1 MKQLLI
7 SFLLVNAFTYSFAQK
22 SLGTSFFGTLKGD
35 TKICESS
42 SGYAS
47 ATDVEAL
54 VTSILDRYGLKN
66 GYIIMSCTQTDN
78 CTAILD
84 AQNRPYILF
93 NPNFLQSVR
102 QLNFSEAD
110 IKVNNNDWKTL
121 TILAH
126 ELGHHLNNHLNN
138 PRLGATKVD
147 MELEADET
155 AGFIVYLLGGDAY
168 QAKLAYSDKTVNE
181 NGSYTH
187 PPRARRLE
195 AVQKGWEAA
204 KKKYDKPNNITASFT
219 FKDSFSDNTNGWFTG
234 ADQNYSIKIER
245 NKYKFKVI
253 PESHWYHSNRYAN
266 IDISKDFSVSVST
279 EWLGGVDNWGYGIE
293 FCYDSEKKST
303 NIFQISSNGNYGIIK
318 SENDIWT
325 DLKKW
330 TPTTAI
336 KKGRNEKNI
345 LTVNKVGRFFFYYV
359 NDVFLETIPAN
370 TMFGKLFG
378 LKVSSSQSV
387 DFDDFE
393 ITGTMLPSNSKN

>member
-1 MKQLLI
+1 MKKLSLLLCFFYAI
-7 SFLLVNAFTYSFAQK
+7 NTSYAQK

-35 TKICESS
+35 TKICEKS

-47 ATDVEAL
+47 ADDVEAL

-84 AQNRPYILF
+84 DQNRPYILF

-102 QLNFSEAD
+102 RLNFTEAD

-126 ELGHHLNNHLNN
+126 ELGHHLNNHLIN
-138 PRLGATKVD
+138 PRPGATRVD

-168 QAKLAYSDKTVNE
+168 QAKLAYTDKTVSDI
-181 NGSYTH
+181 GSYTH
-187 PPRARRLE
+187 PGRAKRLE
-195 AVQKGWEAA
+195 AVQKGWDAA
-204 KKKYDKPNNITASFT
+204 KKKYDKPNNPTASFT

-245 NKYKFKVI
+245 NKYTFNVI

-266 IDISKDFSVSVST
+266 IDIAKDFSVSVST
-279 EWLGGVDNWGYGIE
+279 EWLGGIDNWGYGIE
-293 FCYDSEKKST
+293 FCYDIDKKST
-303 NIFQISSNGNYGIIK
+303 NMFQISSNGYYSIIK

-325 DLKKW
+325 DVKKW
-330 TPTTAI
+330 TTNAAI
-336 KKGRNEKNI
+336 KKGKSEKNI
-345 LTVNKVGRFFFYYV
+345 LTVNKVGRFFFFYV
-359 NDVFLETIPAN
+359 NDIFLESIPAN
-370 TMFGKLFG
+370 TLFGKNFG
-378 LKVSSSQSV
+378 LKVSSSQRV

-393 ITGTMLPSNSKN
+393 IIGSMMPSK